1 MLGYDTYL
9 NRYLFALRVNSS
21 LVWFPNFPSVELSLI
36 LGNAI
41 ADRLPTIQA
50 RPWYKTL
57 SSWDDYLKPF
67 GGKISSIGSK
77 KGKRRVSRRKGKKG
91 KNKKQPSFPRTE
103 VPETSWPIETVLF
116 FYPGKRTYGQGELI
130 FWELKLIGESAD
142 HGLFLEVIL
151 PALEDLGHRPDSR
164 WQYPNCLWG
173 RFDIQSVYMARGSRW
188 EPVAENGKLNLDYK
202 ARPVQW
208 SRGLNFEAYRQMFG
222 SLNWLTPFDFRTREG
237 RDEAPTLKCI
247 LEAFT
252 DRMALLMLGKH
263 YDFNKFCDILN
274 TEDQSSLVDAID
286 TGARIPILRH
296 NFKPA
301 PKYWPGRWT
310 GTQTFATPIPDSI
323 LPYLGLASI
332 FHIGRHTH
340 FGCGTFIIK
349 G

>member
-1 MLGYDTYL
+1 
-9 NRYLFALRVNSS
+9 
-21 LVWFPNFPSVELSLI
+21 
-36 LGNAI
+36 
-41 ADRLPTIQA
+41 
-50 RPWYKTL
+50 
-57 SSWDDYLKPF
+57 
-67 GGKISSIGSK
+67 
-77 KGKRRVSRRKGKKG
+77 
-91 KNKKQPSFPRTE
+91 
-103 VPETSWPIETVLF
+103 VLL

-151 PALEDLGHRPDSR
+151 PALEDLGYRTDSR

-173 RFDIQSVYMARGSRW
+173 RFDIQSVYMAKGNRW
-188 EPVAENGKLNLDYK
+188 EPVAENGKLNLNYK

-208 SRGLNFEAYRQMFG
+208 SRGLDFEAYSQQVYTKQHK
-222 SLNWLTPFDFRTREG
+222 LNWLTPFDFRTKEG

-263 YDFNKFCDILN
+263 YDLNKFCDLLN

-286 TGARIPILRH
+286 SGARIPILRH

-310 GTQTFATPIPDSI
+310 GTQTFGTSVPNSI